1 MRIKILILLLN
12 LIVLSCFAQNNKKN
26 GDLWY
31 DTDNRLINA
40 HGAGL
45 LKFKDTYY
53 LFGEFKGLG
62 KSGNLAM
69 DGVSCY
75 SSKNLTDWKNEG
87 LALKMIQDTNS
98 MLQPGCIL
106 ERPKVI
112 YNAKNKNFV
121 MWFHHELK
129 GKGYSAA
136 LTGLAVSDHPNGPFQ
151 YIHSIRPHQNVWPV
165 NLAKEFQKPLDYP
178 FVKRSENP
186 ELWKR
191 KVLEGMMVR
200 RDFEIGQMSRDMTL
214 FVDDDGKA
222 YHVASSEDNQTLHVS
237 LLNDDYTGFTNQYYR
252 ILEGQSNEAPAIFKR
267 QGKYYLIASGTTG
280 WKPNP
285 GRSFSADNIYGPWEN
300 LGNPGKGSKED
311 LATTFRS
318 QSTFVIPHPKKK
330 DQFIYLGDRWTPEVA
345 AEGKLIWLPLI
356 FEQNKPIIYWEES
369 LEKVVK

>member
-75 SSKNLTDWKNEG
+75 SSKNLIDWKNEG

-178 FVKRSENP
+178 FRLSS
-186 ELWKR
+186 L
-191 KVLEGMMVR
+191 G
-200 RDFEIGQMSRDMTL
+200 IL
-214 FVDDDGKA
+214 FHSFQ
-222 YHVASSEDNQTLHVS
+222 Y
-237 LLNDDYTGFTNQYYR
+237 ND
-252 ILEGQSNEAPAIFKR
+252 L
-267 QGKYYLIASGTTG
+267 
-280 WKPNP
+280 
-285 GRSFSADNIYGPWEN
+285 
-300 LGNPGKGSKED
+300 
-311 LATTFRS
+311 
-318 QSTFVIPHPKKK
+318 
-330 DQFIYLGDRWTPEVA
+330 
-345 AEGKLIWLPLI
+345 
-356 FEQNKPIIYWEES
+356 
-369 LEKVVK
+369 